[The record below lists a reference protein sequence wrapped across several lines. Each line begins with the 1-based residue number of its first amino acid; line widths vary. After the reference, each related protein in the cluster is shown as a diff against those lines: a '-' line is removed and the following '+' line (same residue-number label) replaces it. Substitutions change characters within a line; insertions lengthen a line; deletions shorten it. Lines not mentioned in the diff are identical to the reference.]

1 MSNLIK
7 SKLSKFTA
15 TIFTI
20 SSIVA
25 IFIAA
30 DKAEAIPL
38 NTIMPPGSSVK
49 SNNQCF
55 RLDAQ
60 TDGNLVIYKQSN
72 GQALWGTKTY
82 GRNVKQTIFQSDG
95 NLVIYN
101 TSNNAVWA
109 SGTDRRG
116 AANLYMQDD
125 GNLVIYNSQN
135 QPLWA
140 SNTVSSCGNPP
151 APAPT
156 RPANSLI
163 NNTTMPPGTTIKST
177 NQCFSL
183 NAQSDG
189 NLVLYRQSNGQAL
202 WDTKTYGKNV
212 KQTIFQN
219 DGNLVIYNTSNQAV
233 WASNTD
239 RRGGARVTVQDDGN
253 VVMYNSQNQALW
265 QTNTVTSCNVAQSPT
280 QRASKTKVTN
290 FVNAFNGKT
299 NIQRYDHWNDPQF
312 QGQCVTLIA
321 RYLQEHYGASR
332 TVDLGLDH
340 GGRTAGVVASKYPNS
355 FSTLRDP
362 NDPIPGAIMSFP
374 GIAAPYGHV
383 ALVVSSQRSGNN
395 LIVQILDSNGDNK
408 ALSGTSVVALR
419 NITINTNGY
428 SASGYGSGIQWV
440 NPKD

>member
-72 GQALWGTKTY
+72 GQALWDTRTY
-82 GRNVKQTIFQSDG
+82 GRNIKQTIFQSDG

-140 SNTVSSCGNPP
+140 SNTVSSCGNL
-151 APAPT
+151 PAPT

-163 NNTTMPPGTTIKST
+163 NNTTMSPGTTIKST

-239 RRGGARVTVQDDGN
+239 RRGGTRVTVQDDGN
-253 VVMYNSQNQALW
+253 FVMYNAQNQALW
-265 QTNTVTSCNVAQSPT
+265 ATNTVTSCNPPPPPLPTSPAQPVGNISNVPGNCHFGETCALNAPQKHTGVDYMNPAGTQVSATCAGTVKYAFTSNTGIWDRFTIIEHKNCGGYATLYGYYGHINPT
-280 QRASKTKVTN
+280 VRA
-290 FVNAFNGKT
+290 
-299 NIQRYDHWNDPQF
+299 
-312 QGQCVTLIA
+312 
-321 RYLQEHYGASR
+321 GASVSR
-332 TVDLGLDH
+332 GQIIGSVADWPVNNSHLHFGL
-340 GGRTAGVVASKYPNS
+340 
-355 FSTLRDP
+355 STQLP
-362 NDPIPGAIMSFP
+362 LNGWGYQVGTLSQSGWIDPIVFG
-374 GIAAPYGHV
+374 
-383 ALVVSSQRSGNN
+383 RNSGW
-395 LIVQILDSNGDNK
+395 
-408 ALSGTSVVALR
+408 R
-419 NITINTNGY
+419 
-428 SASGYGSGIQWV
+428 
-440 NPKD
+440 